1 VKDLSEEVQYRNI
14 EEEMKTSYIN
24 YAMSVIM
31 GRALPDV
38 RDGLKPVQRR
48 ILYAMNELNLRHNSS
63 YSKCAKTVG
72 DVLGKYHPHG
82 DMAVYEAL
90 VRMAQDF
97 NLRYPLIDGQGNFG
111 SIDGDS
117 AAAMRYTE
125 SRLAFLAEKLL
136 QDIDQD
142 TVDWNDNFDSSLKEP
157 AVLPAMFPNL
167 LVNGASGIAV
177 GMATNIPPHNLT
189 EVIDATIH
197 LLKNPDAS
205 VDELMNF
212 VKGPDF
218 PTGGVIVGKNS
229 IIQAYKT
236 GMGKITVKGKAEI
249 VEKKN
254 GKSSI
259 IITEIPYQVNKAKL
273 VEQIAEQYKRGNID
287 NLSDL
292 RDESNKKGIRIVM
305 ELKKNANPDIVMNQ
319 LFKYTNMKT
328 TFGINL
334 LALNKEK
341 KPITYTLKGFL
352 AEFLNHRKEVVRRR
366 TEFQIRKAEKKK
378 KELEALLIAIKH
390 IDEIVS
396 ILKTSANNAEAK
408 ERLMSLLN
416 IDEESVSIIVNMKLQ
431 RLTSSESRKIEDDLT
446 AIKETILDLNDILLN
461 ESRLFSVIENELVEI
476 RDKFGD
482 NRRTEISDFV
492 KEISDIDL
500 IHKEDLVITITR
512 RSYILAVSLDT
523 YKKQRRNT
531 MGKKGMNSREDD
543 SVEHIVTANTHSNLL
558 VFTDKGKVYR
568 LPVYLI
574 NKSDRNAKG
583 KHIINYLKIDETEKI
598 RAVINEEDSTG
609 NNYILAITAL
619 GTIKRTALKEFK
631 NVTTNGIRYIV
642 LNEND
647 RVVDIITSTEDE
659 SVIVNTKYGMSIRFL
674 VKDVRAVGRS
684 AMGVRGIRLKEDDE
698 VVSMSEV
705 KNDKKYLLT
714 ITQKGYGKRTEI
726 SNYRI
731 QSRGG
736 KGIKNISNLE
746 KTGFIVSTHL
756 VNDDEDLILVSKKG
770 VINRVPVNSI
780 SVIGR
785 VTNGVRVMN
794 LSQDDEVSSTEIIE
808 KSENA

>member
-1 VKDLSEEVQYRNI
+1 MSEEIQYRNI

-48 ILYAMNELNLRHNSS
+48 ILYAMNELNLKHNSS

-97 NLRYPLIDGQGNFG
+97 NVRYPLIDGQGNFG

-125 SRLAFLAEKLL
+125 SRLTFLAEKLL
-136 QDIDQD
+136 EDIDKD
-142 TVDWNDNFDSSLKEP
+142 TIDWNDNFDSSLKEP

-189 EVIDATIH
+189 EIINATIH
-197 LLKNPDAS
+197 LLKNPDAT
-205 VDELMNF
+205 VMDLMEF

-218 PTGGVIVGKNS
+218 PTGGVISGKDN
-229 IIQAYKT
+229 ILKAYKT
-236 GMGKITVKGKAEI
+236 GRGKITVRGKAEI

-254 GKSSI
+254 GRSAI

-273 VEQIAEQYKRGNID
+273 VEQIAEQFKKGNIN
-287 NLSDL
+287 NLADL
-292 RDESNKKGIRIVM
+292 RDESNKKGIRVVV

-319 LFKYTNMKT
+319 IFKYTNMKT
-328 TFGINL
+328 TFGMNL

-352 AEFLNHRKEVVRRR
+352 EEFLNHRKEVIRRR
-366 TEFQIRKAEKKK
+366 TEFEIRKAEKKK
-378 KELEALLIAIKH
+378 KELEALLVAIKH

-396 ILKTSANNAEAK
+396 ILKTSTDNKEAK
-408 ERLMSLLN
+408 ERLMALLD
-416 IDEESVSIIVNMKLQ
+416 IDEESVSIIINMKLQ
-431 RLTSSESRKIEDDLT
+431 RLTSSESRKIEDELT
-446 AIKETILDLNDILLN
+446 SIKERILDLNDILLN
-461 ESRLFSVIENELVEI
+461 ESRLLSIIEKELTEI
-476 RDKFGD
+476 KEKFGD
-482 NRRTEISDFV
+482 DRRTEISNAV
-492 KEISDIDL
+492 KEINDIDL
-500 IHKEDLVITITR
+500 IHKEDLVITLTKR
-512 RSYILAVSLDT
+512 GYILAVSLDT

-531 MGKKGMNSREDD
+531 MGKRGMNSREDD
-543 SVEHIVTANTHSNLL
+543 TVEHIVTTTTHSNLL
-558 VFTDKGKVYR
+558 IFSDKGKVYR
-568 LPVYLI
+568 LPAYSI

-598 RAVINEEDSTG
+598 RAIINEDSDSD

-642 LNEND
+642 LNDND
-647 RVVDIITSTEDE
+647 RVVDIITSTDDE
-659 SVIVNTKYGMSIRFL
+659 SVIVNTKKGMSIRFK

-684 AMGVRGIRLKEDDE
+684 AMGVRAIRLKDGDE

-705 KNDKKYLLT
+705 RKDKKYLLT
-714 ITQKGYGKRTEI
+714 ITQKGYGKRTDI
-726 SNYRI
+726 DNYRI
-731 QSRGG
+731 QGRGG
-736 KGIKNISNLE
+736 SGIKNISNLE

-756 VNDDEDLILVSKKG
+756 VNDDEDLILVSKNG
-770 VINRVPVNSI
+770 IINRVPVKSI

-785 VTNGVRVMN
+785 VTNGVKVMN
-794 LSQDDEVSSTEIIE
+794 LSENDEVSSTEIIE
-808 KSENA
+808 KPSGDNS

>member
-1 VKDLSEEVQYRNI
+1 MAEEIQYRNI

-48 ILYAMNELNLRHNSS
+48 ILYAMNELNLRHNAS

-125 SRLAFLAEKLL
+125 SKLAFLAEKLL
-136 QDIDQD
+136 EDIDKD

-177 GMATNIPPHNLT
+177 GMATNIPPHNLN
-189 EVIDATIH
+189 EIVDATIH
-197 LLKNPDAS
+197 LLKNPDAT
-205 VDELMNF
+205 VDELMRF

-218 PTGGVIVGKNS
+218 PTGGIIVGKDA
-229 IIQAYKT
+229 IRQAYRT
-236 GMGKITVKGKAEI
+236 GRGKVTVKGRAEI

-254 GKSSI
+254 GRNSI

-273 VEQIAEQYKRGNID
+273 VEQIAEQFKRGNIT

-292 RDESNKKGIRIVM
+292 RDESNKKGIRIVI
-305 ELKKNANPDIVMNQ
+305 ELKKNSNPNIVLNQ
-319 LFKYTNMKT
+319 IFKYTYMKN
-328 TFGINL
+328 TFGMNL

-352 AEFLNHRKEVVRRR
+352 EEFLNHRKEVIRRR
-366 TEFQIRKAEKKK
+366 TEFEIRKAEKRK
-378 KELEALLIAIKH
+378 KELESISIAIKH

-396 ILKTSANNAEAK
+396 ILKTSTDNKEAK
-408 ERLMSLLN
+408 TRLSELLN
-416 IDEESVSIIVNMKLQ
+416 LDDESVSIIINMKLQ
-431 RLTSSESRKIEDDLT
+431 RLTSSESHK
-446 AIKETILDLNDILLN
+446 IKEELTSVKERILDLNDILLN
-461 ESRLFSVIENELVEI
+461 ENRLFSVIEKELTEI
-476 RDKFGD
+476 KEKFGD
-482 NRRTEISDFV
+482 ARRTQITDNV
-492 KEISDIDL
+492 KEITDIDL
-500 IHKEDLVITITR
+500 IPKEDLVITLTR
-512 RSYILAVSLDT
+512 RGYILAVSLDT

-531 MGKKGMNSREDD
+531 MGKRGMNSREDD
-543 SVEHIVTANTHSNLL
+543 SVEHIVTTTTHSNLL
-558 VFTDKGKVYR
+558 IFSDKGKVYR
-568 LPVYLI
+568 LPVYSI

-583 KHIINYLKIDETEKI
+583 KHIINYLKLDETEKI
-598 RAVINEEDSTG
+598 RAIINEESTSE
-609 NNYILAITAL
+609 NNYILAITAK

-631 NVTTNGIRYIV
+631 NVTTNGIRYIT
-642 LNEND
+642 LNEGD
-647 RVVDIITSTEDE
+647 RVVDIITSTEYE
-659 SVIVNTKYGMSIRFL
+659 SVIVNTKKGMSIRFK
-674 VKDVRAVGRS
+674 VSDVRAVGRS
-684 AMGVRGIRLKEDDE
+684 AAGVRAIRLKDGDE

-705 KNDKKYLLT
+705 RKDKKYLLT
-714 ITQKGYGKRTEI
+714 ITQYGYGKRTEI

-731 QSRGG
+731 QGRGG
-736 KGIKNISNLE
+736 SGIKNISNLS

-756 VNDDEDLILVSKKG
+756 VNDNEDLILVSKNG
-770 VINRVPVNSI
+770 IINRIPVNSI

-785 VTNGVRVMN
+785 VTNGVKVMN
-794 LSQDDEVSSTEIIE
+794 LAEDDEVSSTEIIE
-808 KSENA
+808 KEEN

>member
-1 VKDLSEEVQYRNI
+1 LAEEIQYRNI

-31 GRALPDV
+31 GRALPDI

-48 ILYAMNELNLRHNSS
+48 ILYAMNELNLRHTAS

-82 DMAVYEAL
+82 DMAVYDAL

-125 SRLAFLAEKLL
+125 SKLAFLAEKLL
-136 QDIDQD
+136 EDIDKD

-157 AVLPAMFPNL
+157 AVLPAMVPNL

-177 GMATNIPPHNLT
+177 GMATNIPPHNLN

-197 LLKNPDAS
+197 LLRNPDAT
-205 VDELMNF
+205 VDTLMEF

-218 PTGGVIVGKNS
+218 PTGGIIVGRDA
-229 IIQAYKT
+229 IRQAYRT
-236 GMGKITVKGKAEI
+236 GRGKVTVKGKAEI

-254 GKSSI
+254 GREAI
-259 IITEIPYQVNKAKL
+259 IITEIPYQVNKSKL
-273 VEQIAEQYKRGNID
+273 VEQIADQFKRGNIN

-292 RDESNKKGIRIVM
+292 RDESNKKGIRIVV
-305 ELKKNANPDIVMNQ
+305 ELKKNTNSNIVLNQ
-319 LFKYTNMKT
+319 IFKYTYMKN

-334 LALNKEK
+334 LALNKDK

-352 AEFLNHRKEVVRRR
+352 EEFLNHRKEVIRRR
-366 TEFQIRKAEKKK
+366 TEFEIRKAEKRK
-378 KELEALLIAIKH
+378 KELEALLVAIKH

-396 ILKTSANNAEAK
+396 ILKTSTDNKEAK
-408 ERLMSLLN
+408 ERLGELLSL
-416 IDEESVSIIVNMKLQ
+416 DEESVSIIINMKLQ
-431 RLTSSESRKIEDDLT
+431 RLTSSESHKIEDELT
-446 AIKETILDLNDILLN
+446 SVKEKILDLNDILLN
-461 ESRLFSVIENELVEI
+461 ESRLFSVIESELKEI
-476 RDKFGD
+476 KDKFG
-482 NRRTEISDFV
+482 NPRRTMITDNV
-492 KEISDIDL
+492 KEITDIDL
-500 IHKEDLVITITR
+500 IPKEDLVITLTKR
-512 RSYILAVSLDT
+512 GYILAVSLDT

-531 MGKKGMNSREDD
+531 MGKRGMNSREDD
-543 SVEHIVTANTHSNLL
+543 TVEHIVTTTTHSNLL
-558 VFTDKGKVYR
+558 IFSDRGKVYR
-568 LPVYLI
+568 LPAYSI

-583 KHIINYLKIDETEKI
+583 KHIINYLKLDETEKI
-598 RAVINEEDSTG
+598 RAIINEDSDSE
-609 NNYILAITAL
+609 NNYILAITVK

-631 NVTTNGIRYIV
+631 NVTTNGIRYIT
-642 LNEND
+642 LNEGD

-659 SVIVNTKYGMSIRFL
+659 SVIVNTKKGMSIRFK
-674 VKDVRAVGRS
+674 VSDVRSVGRS
-684 AMGVRGIRLKEDDE
+684 AAGVRAIRLKKEDD

-705 KNDKKYLLT
+705 RSDKKYLLT
-714 ITQKGYGKRTEI
+714 ITQYGYGKRTEI

-731 QSRGG
+731 QGRGG
-736 KGIKNISNLE
+736 NGIKNIAKPS

-756 VNDDEDLILVSKKG
+756 VNDNEDLILVSKNG
-770 VINRVPVNSI
+770 IINRIPVNSI
-780 SVIGR
+780 SIIGR
-785 VTNGVRVMN
+785 VTNGVKVMN
-794 LSQDDEVSSTEIIE
+794 LAEDDEVSSTEIIE
-808 KSENA
+808 KEDTD